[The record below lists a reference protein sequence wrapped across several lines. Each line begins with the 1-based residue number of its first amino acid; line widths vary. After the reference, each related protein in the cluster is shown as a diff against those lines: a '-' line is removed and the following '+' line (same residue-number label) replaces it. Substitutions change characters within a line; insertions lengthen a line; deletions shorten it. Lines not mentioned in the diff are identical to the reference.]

1 MRSAAA
7 GPREFM
13 IAAGPPAMAR
23 GGRTKP
29 DGSVGV
35 LRSLQAREIL
45 PEFGKAPSRSSPAPR
60 APLHQP
66 LPTPRTLRG
75 MVRLFDAKNLVVEIS
90 LSQELEWKA
99 PAEVEV
105 ALVDGRRIR
114 VQVDLGRSTRE
125 GRVPSGSIVRLV
137 LDHLGA
143 LAPSAPAPER
153 LLLTIAAGT
162 FEILL

>member
-1 MRSAAA
+1 VHE
-7 GPREFM
+7 P
-13 IAAGPPAMAR
+13 
-23 GGRTKP
+23 
-29 DGSVGV
+29 
-35 LRSLQAREIL
+35 
-45 PEFGKAPSRSSPAPR
+45 
-60 APLHQP
+60 
-66 LPTPRTLRG
+66 PTPRTLRG
-75 MVRLFDAKNLVVEIS
+75 TVRLFDAKNLVVEIA

-137 LDHLGA
+137 LDHAGA
-143 LAPSAPAPER
+143 LAPSASAPER
-153 LLLTIAAGT
+153 LLLTIPAGT